1 MLTYRHRQT
10 KIGGWVEFQ
19 DFHLVNYSEDGSLKE
34 GNNVNRFYELL
45 CEACDRINRPVT
57 IGVNLKQWAEEAGF
71 KNVEH
76 KVFRLPLGT
85 WPQDP
90 KMVSDL
96 ICSSLTTKA
105 LSLSLVPSRL
115 TLRI

>member
-1 MLTYRHRQT
+1 MGLKRRPRQT

-19 DFHLVNYSEDGSLKE
+19 DLHLVNYSEDDSLKE
-34 GNNVNRFYELL
+34 GNNANRFYELL
-45 CEACDRINRPVT
+45 REACDRINRPVT

-71 KNVEH
+71 KNVQH

-90 KMVSDL
+90 RMVSDL
-96 ICSSLTTKA
+96 F
-105 LSLSLVPSRL
+105 VPSYEDL
-115 TLRI
+115 VSP